1 MAMPNVRK
9 KEPAMNRTFDPNDDP
24 GELAASRENPGRPM
38 GIEPQVLFVGGR
50 ELRTIPKAWLHS
62 VGGGTPRPLLPD
74 EMPDVAGLAPEETE
88 IVVYETVSE
97 GTPIS
102 PPFPN
107 TREGRMRL
115 VAYCAGH
122 CTTWGDH
129 KGGAEAWAA
138 LLVGEHTA
146 VTADGVVIA
155 EDR

>member
-1 MAMPNVRK
+1 MTQ
-9 KEPAMNRTFDPNDDP
+9 TFDPNNDP
-24 GELAASRENPGRPM
+24 AADELAAKRENLGPPTGD
-38 GIEPQVLFVGGR
+38 EPQVLFVGGR
-50 ELRTIPKAWLHS
+50 ELRMIPKGWLHPE
-62 VGGGTPRPLLPD
+62 GTGKPRPLLPED
-74 EMPDVAGLAPEETE
+74 MPDVAGLAPEETE
-88 IVVYETVSE
+88 IVAYEAVSE

-107 TREGRMRL
+107 TPEGRLRL
-115 VAYCAGH
+115 VEYCARH

-138 LLVGEHTA
+138 LLFGKHTA